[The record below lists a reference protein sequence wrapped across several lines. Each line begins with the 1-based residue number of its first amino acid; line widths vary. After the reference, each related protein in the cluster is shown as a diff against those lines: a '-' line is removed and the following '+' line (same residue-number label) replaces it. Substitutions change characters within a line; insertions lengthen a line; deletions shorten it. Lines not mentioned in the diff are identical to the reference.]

1 MPAWYA
7 LAVKVG
13 LSIDA
18 RYAAHVAP
26 PKADRPPG
34 VAGHP
39 EHPGRI
45 TAIEAELSARGLYA
59 RTVAIPARLATRA
72 ELELVHT
79 PAYLEALRTTVTE
92 QHSGWLDADTYFAEG
107 SYDAA
112 VLAAGATVDC
122 VMAVVEGRVDRAFA
136 IVRPPG
142 HHALA
147 DRAMGFCLV
156 NNVAV
161 AAAAARAAGQRVAI
175 FDWDVHHGNGTEAIF
190 YEDGDVLYV
199 SMHEWPQYPGT
210 GARID
215 VGRGAGIGATVNV
228 PVPSGTTS
236 AEYLD
241 QFRAVVLPA
250 IFDFAPDI
258 ILVSAGFDAHRDDPL
273 GGLVLDDETYRTLTV
288 ELLAIQPR
296 LALVLEGGYSLP
308 ALARSVALVVET
320 LLDSELSAHVTPRAP
335 GRPASP
341 QP

>member
-1 MPAWYA
+1 M
-7 LAVKVG
+7 KVG

-26 PKADRPPG
+26 AKADRPPG

-39 EHPGRI
+39 EHQGRL
-45 TAIEAELSARGLYA
+45 TAIEEELSARGLHA

-79 PAYLEALRTTVTE
+79 PTYLDELRSTIAT
-92 QHSGWLDADTYFAEG
+92 QHSGWFDPDTYFAEG

-122 VMAVVEGRVDRAFA
+122 VMAVVEGRVDRAFSL
-136 IVRPPG
+136 VRPPG

-147 DRAMGFCLV
+147 DGAMGFCLL

-161 AAAAARAAGQRVAI
+161 AAACARAAGQRVAI

-199 SMHEWPQYPGT
+199 SMHEWPQFPGT

-215 VGRGAGIGATVNV
+215 VGRGAGMGATLNV

-236 AEYLD
+236 QEYLD

-250 IFDFAPDI
+250 LFQFAPDL

-273 GGLVLDDETYRTLTV
+273 GGLVLDDDTYRTLTL
-288 ELLAIQPR
+288 ELLAIQPK

-308 ALARSVALVVET
+308 ALARSVALVIET
-320 LLDSELSAHVTPRAP
+320 LLESERTTLVTPRRS

-341 QP
+341 HP